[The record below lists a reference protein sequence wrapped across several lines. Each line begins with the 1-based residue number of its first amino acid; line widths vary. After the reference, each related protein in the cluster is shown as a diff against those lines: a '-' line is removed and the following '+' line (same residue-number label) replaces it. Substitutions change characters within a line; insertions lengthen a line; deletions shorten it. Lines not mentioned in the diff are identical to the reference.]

1 LMRTSAWR
9 RAALS
14 VESVQKYAPLVP
26 WRSCMKNK
34 YDMLIIGGGPA
45 GAIAAKTAVEKG
57 LSVCL
62 VEKRPAIGA
71 PVRCAEGL
79 GKEALHE
86 FIDPDPKWISAEM
99 TGASIVAP
107 DGFLMKL
114 ESKFAG
120 SKVGYILDRKV
131 FDRELVWRAA
141 EAGADVAVKSRAS
154 APIMENGCVKGA
166 KIESCGK
173 VSEIVAEIVIAADG
187 VESKFSRWCGIDTT
201 VPVRE
206 IMSSVQYVLADIDI
220 DQQSTVFYLGNEIA
234 PEGYLWVFP
243 KGDRIANVGIGISG
257 KKSGEGHRAKDYLE
271 RFVKKTFPCG
281 KPIEYIAGGVSVCR
295 PLDCTVTDGLIIAG
309 DAARVVDPLTGG
321 GIYNG
326 MYTGKLAAEVAA
338 ECIGTCDVSK
348 TALMK
353 YDKTWRASK
362 MGKSIERNYHIKE
375 YLIRQPDKKL
385 NEIIHSVSKLN
396 LSDFTTLSLIKE
408 IIQVNPKLMIELGT
422 LAASIR

>member
-1 LMRTSAWR
+1 MKDNYD
-9 RAALS
+9 
-14 VESVQKYAPLVP
+14 VLV
-26 WRSCMKNK
+26 
-34 YDMLIIGGGPA
+34 IGGGPA

-57 LSVCL
+57 LSACI

-71 PVRCAEGL
+71 PIRCAEGI
-79 GKEALHE
+79 GKEALCE
-86 FIDPDPKWISAEM
+86 FIDPNPRWISAEM
-99 TGASIVAP
+99 TGAAIVAP

-120 SKVGYILDRKV
+120 NKVGYILDRKF
-131 FDRELVWRAA
+131 FDRELVWMAA

-166 KIESCGK
+166 KIENCGQITK
-173 VSEIVAEIVIAADG
+173 VTAGVVIAADG

-206 IMSSVQYVLADIDI
+206 IMSSVQYLMADIDI
-220 DQQSTVFYLGNEIA
+220 DPHTTVFYLGNEIA
-234 PEGYLWVFP
+234 PEGYLWIFP
-243 KGDRIANVGIGISG
+243 KGNRCANVGIGISG
-257 KKSGEGHRAKDYLE
+257 KKSGEGHRAKDYLD
-271 RFVKKTFPCG
+271 RFVKKTFPLG
-281 KPIEYIAGGVSVCR
+281 KTIECIAGGVSVCQ
-295 PLDCTVTDGLIIAG
+295 PLDCTVADGLIIAG

-326 MYTGKLAAEVAA
+326 MYTGRLAAEVAS

-348 TALMK
+348 AALMK

-362 MGKSIERNYHIKE
+362 MGKAIGRNYQIKE
-375 YLIRQPDKKL
+375 YLIRQPDSKL
-385 NEIIHSVSKLN
+385 NEIIHSISKLN

-408 IIQVNPKLMIELGT
+408 IVRVNPKLMLELGT